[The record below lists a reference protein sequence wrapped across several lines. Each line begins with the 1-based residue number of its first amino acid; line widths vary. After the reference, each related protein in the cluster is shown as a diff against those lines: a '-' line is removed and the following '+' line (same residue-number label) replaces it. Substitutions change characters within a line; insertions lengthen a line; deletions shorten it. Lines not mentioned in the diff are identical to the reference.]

1 MPSRN
6 WRFRV
11 QDMVQAINSIQNR
24 VADLTFSEF
33 QNNETIAKA
42 VFYDFLII
50 GEAAI
55 NIPPE
60 IQLRYPNI
68 PWRVVAD
75 MRNVMAHEYF
85 QVNQRIVWNTIENN
99 LAELMRQL
107 EELIAEEEFLNFIG
121 LTQPAHFSC
130 RVL

>member
-1 MPSRN
+1 MLE
-6 WRFRV
+6 
-11 QDMVQAINSIQNR
+11 AINSIQNR
-24 VADLTFSEF
+24 VAGLSFADF
-33 QNNETIAKA
+33 QANETIAKA

-60 IQLRYPNI
+60 IQLRYANI

-85 QVNQRIVWNTIENN
+85 QVNQRIVWNTIQNN
-99 LAELMRQL
+99 LPELMLQL
-107 EELIAEEEFLNFIG
+107 EELMEGE
-121 LTQPAHFSC
+121 
-130 RVL
+130 